1 MNRKAFTVTK
11 IWGGSG
17 DMSNIYVKSIA
28 TGDTY
33 DVYYTSPI
41 NPEIG
46 DTVSVL
52 MDSNDNWKTI
62 INERTGNSATVSSVS
77 RS

>member
-1 MNRKAFTVTK
+1 MNRKAFTVTDTK
-11 IWGGSG
+11 TWS
-17 DMSNIYVKSIA
+17 SSSIYVKSIA

-41 NPEIG
+41 NPEVG

-52 MDSNDNWKTI
+52 IDSNDNWHTI
-62 INERTGNSATVSSVS
+62 INERTGNSATVDRVS
-77 RS
+77 RV

>member
-1 MNRKAFTVTK
+1 MNRKAFTVTDTK
-11 IWGGSG
+11 TWTSS
-17 DMSNIYVKSIA
+17 DSIYVKSIA

-62 INERTGNSATVSSVS
+62 INERTGNSATVDRVS
-77 RS
+77 RV